1 MVIFTA
7 KFSRKKLLLVLLAAA
22 AVLALA
28 AVLFSGGRDES
39 ETPQLFSNE
48 DRISYLASWGWEVD
62 SEPLETFQLLFPDRL
77 PEDYAEYNVLQK
89 SQGMDLEQC
98 LGKPVTRYTY
108 AVRNYPDRPDGVQI
122 NLYVCEEHPAAG
134 DLVVSGAG
142 GFRAGLAFPET
153 EGE

>member
-28 AVLFSGGRDES
+28 AVLFSGSRDES
-39 ETPQLFSNE
+39 ETPQLLSNE
-48 DRISYLASWGWEVD
+48 DRVSYLASWGWEVD

-89 SQGMDLEQC
+89 SQGMDLEQSARSA
-98 LGKPVTRYTY
+98 LKAGAITVGTRETI
-108 AVRNYPDRPDGVQI
+108 APEMSPDR
-122 NLYVCEEHPAAG
+122 L
-134 DLVVSGAG
+134 
-142 GFRAGLAFPET
+142 R
-153 EGE
+153 